1 MIKRLWFWRK
11 NAYELGYLNWYV
23 QFWQKLCI
31 TKILSYRAIQG
42 LSILK
47 IKHLTLTRSWM
58 NGQFGPMNFSAERKK
73 TRCVF
78 FYRNFRDLGKKKK
91 HGFWI
96 KMNEWM
102 TNLSAEIKKYG
113 TFAFTA
119 SISCVYQ
126 YKIASIKIRV
136 THLTLRVFRQIL
148 KLKSASKKKPM
159 LNYISQFQE
168 SLSNFSNF

>member
-1 MIKRLWFWRK
+1 MIKRLWFWSK

-58 NGQFGPMNFSAERKK
+58 NGPWTFPRKEKK
-73 TRCVF
+73 TRCIF
-78 FYRNFRDLGKKKK
+78 FYRNFRDLEKKQK

-102 TNLSAEIKKYG
+102 TNLSAERKKYG
-113 TFAFTA
+113 TFAGDFRWNDIFMNA
-119 SISCVYQ
+119 GDFGN
-126 YKIASIKIRV
+126 KI
-136 THLTLRVFRQIL
+136 TLFRKPL
-148 KLKSASKKKPM
+148 NLKSS
-159 LNYISQFQE
+159 E
-168 SLSNFSNF
+168 W